1 MLPKFQVKGHAKYS
15 VYSHIFSCFMM
26 LIIASLIPSI
36 VSGVV
41 IDRVFE
47 GVTVTNEELEG
58 FIAGTLDKASGSYSK
73 ITALLDDYAIAQVI
87 MLVTNV
93 INMPFQYLLVRYFLV
108 LAGTPADRVC
118 SFRVFFSGMDNVSAF
133 IKGAVIMLLLDLA
146 SMLGII
152 VGFFPVYLALCMAPF
167 YFALDP
173 KLGIFKAFSK
183 SRALMKGH
191 KKEAFMIL
199 LEFILVIVG
208 AYILDFAG
216 MSFIAF
222 PIEALA
228 RALMLTTLAVI
239 FVRLDKGVSAQN
251 NDTQEAQKN

>member
-1 MLPKFQVKGHAKYS
+1 MLPKFQIKGHAKYA
-15 VYSHIFSCFMM
+15 VYSHIFSCFIM
-26 LIIASLIPSI
+26 LIIASIVPSI

-58 FIAGTLDKASGSYSK
+58 FISGTLDKASEAYSK
-73 ITALLDDYAIAQVI
+73 ITALLDDYTTAQVI

-93 INMPFQYLLVRYFLV
+93 INMPFQYLLIRYFFV
-108 LAGTPADRVC
+108 LAGTPADKVC
-118 SFRVFFSGMDNVSAF
+118 SFRVFFSGMENIPALV
-133 IKGAVIMLLLDLA
+133 KGAVIMLLLDLA
-146 SMLGII
+146 SSVGVV

-167 YFALDP
+167 YFILDP
-173 KLGIFKAFSK
+173 KLGVFKAFSK

-191 KKEAFMIL
+191 KKEAFLII
-199 LEFILVIVG
+199 LEFVLVIVG

-239 FVRLDKGVSAQN
+239 FVRLDRGACAQSF
-251 NDTQEAQKN
+251 DTEDKHEA